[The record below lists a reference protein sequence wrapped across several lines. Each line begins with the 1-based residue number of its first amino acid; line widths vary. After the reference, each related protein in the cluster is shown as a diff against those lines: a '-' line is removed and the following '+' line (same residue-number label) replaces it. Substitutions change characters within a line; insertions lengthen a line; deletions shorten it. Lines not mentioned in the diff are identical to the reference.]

1 MSSFK
6 ESERRRFELIK
17 LAKATVEYLIEG
29 FDERDIGLREQ
40 ITGLELFVEDVIDMP
55 DYEPIV
61 EVVQAKIEELYEQR
75 TTERTRTHNQ
85 KLQEGGEDD

>member
-75 TTERTRTHNQ
+75 TTERIRTHHK

>member
-1 MSSFK
+1 MSSFR
-6 ESERRRFELIK
+6 EEERRRFELLK

>member
-1 MSSFK
+1 MSSFR
-6 ESERRRFELIK
+6 EEERRRFELLK

-75 TTERTRTHNQ
+75 TTERTRTHNK